1 MVVISRMEEI
11 EKDVKEV
18 SIKLKSKLNEL
29 KNLYKESQC
38 YKAFLKD
45 KKLDEEYLEFR
56 KDFYKNRKWKE
67 YER

>member
-1 MVVISRMEEI
+1 MIAISRMEEI

-38 YKAFLKD
+38 YKAFLRAKN
-45 KKLDEEYLEFR
+45 LDDEYLEFR
-56 KDFYKNRKWKE
+56 KEFYKNRKWK
-67 YER
+67 